1 MGNRIVV
8 VPKLFFF
15 FATDSSIC
23 SLSCPQWYFC
33 KTKFEVHGQ
42 GKYQGAEILSSLL

>member
-8 VPKLFFF
+8 VPKFFF

-23 SLSCPQWYFC
+23 SPSGPQWYFC
-33 KTKFEVHGQ
+33 KTKVEVHGQ